1 MKRLVSVVM
10 CVAMMLIASAAGAFD
25 APGGAQYG
33 VTTDGVYFVN
43 TDLVKAANGSAP
55 KLLAAPTFKAEAM
68 KLDGNYYIYVSEKK
82 FRAGT
87 KTDFCF
93 DVGNNQFI
101 PHVLINDARI
111 KAEDA
116 ADNGVGGYNFRMA
129 PK

>member
-1 MKRLVSVVM
+1 MKKAIVLCM
-10 CVAMMLIASAAGAFD
+10 AIMMMATAVQAFD
-25 APGGAQYG
+25 APGGALYG
-33 VTTDGVYFVN
+33 VTADGTYFVSA
-43 TDLVKAANGSAP
+43 DLVKAANGSAP
-55 KLLAAPTFKAEAM
+55 KLLAAPAFKAEVM
-68 KLDGNYYIYVSEKK
+68 KLDGNYYIYASGKK
-82 FRAGT
+82 LRANT

-101 PHVLINDARI
+101 PHVLVNDARI